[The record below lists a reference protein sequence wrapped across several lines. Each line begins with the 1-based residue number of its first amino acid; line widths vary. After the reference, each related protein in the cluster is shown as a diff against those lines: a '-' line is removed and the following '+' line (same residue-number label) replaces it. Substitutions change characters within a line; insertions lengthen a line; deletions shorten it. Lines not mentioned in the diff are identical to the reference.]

1 MASRL
6 QNHELSTSD
15 TQDQVSVRK
24 FITRKLLQEDSS
36 LALVALQ
43 FLVNPANLEPKDKK
57 LSLSEWSTQQTKFEW
72 DHQGNFR
79 EIRDLLYHY
88 DGAETKYNYG
98 CKDSRHNLTYRQ

>member
-24 FITRKLLQEDSS
+24 FITRKLLQADSS

-43 FLVNPANLEPKDKK
+43 FLVNPAALEPKDKK
-57 LSLSEWSTQQTKFEW
+57 LSLSEWSTPQTKFEW

-79 EIRDLLYHY
+79 EIRDRLYLY

-98 CKDSRHNLTYRQ
+98 CT